1 MLREQNFVIVFSG
14 RQTLYV
20 GPSSRPGQNGAATS
34 GSTLADPEY
43 SWGCN
48 SPLLPSTI
56 ARVLRH
62 QKICIARDHPLSVRI
77 FTQHAENV
85 T

>member
-14 RQTLYV
+14 RQTL
-20 GPSSRPGQNGAATS
+20 SSRPGHNGAATS

-43 SWGCN
+43 LWGYN

-62 QKICIARDHPLSVRI
+62 QKIYIARDYPLSVRI